1 MDVNAAVAAVAAL
14 AGLLTG
20 VIAVLAFRWSERDQS
35 RPTRTSLHT
44 DPVLPPGV
52 DTVLSVLRSSAVV
65 LDEADAVVKASSA
78 AYALGLVRGGRLAV
92 DPMLQMARDTRRDG
106 EIRQVELD
114 LPRRSGRGEALAV
127 SARVA
132 PLGSRLVLLLVEDLT
147 EARRIEAVR
156 RDFVANV
163 SHELKTPVGALSLL
177 SEAVMDASDDPE
189 AVERFAGRMQIE
201 ATRLT
206 NLVQELIDLSR
217 VQNDD
222 TLDDAEPVRVDEL
235 VAEAVDRCRHAAG
248 TKQITMATA
257 GAAGLSVH
265 GNRGQLAAAI
275 GNLVENAVNYSP
287 ARTRVGIAVRRVA
300 ASGGAMIEVA
310 VTDQG
315 IGISEKDRERV
326 FERFYR
332 VDPARSRAT
341 GGTGLGLAIVKHV
354 VATHGGD
361 VTLWSAEGQGSTFT
375 LRLPESGPA
384 GTPRDTAGPGAP
396 EYGDSDPDDP
406 AHGGPEDRT
415 GSAGPAGPTGLS
427 GPTGPADDHPTDPT
441 GPTGPT
447 GPTSRTALDGPTAAT
462 GPSDLPGPPD
472 LPDPADR
479 AQYGADGGTAP
490 GSPGDATERTASEP
504 PQEPAGPVSHPDPDP
519 DPVPSGDTARVADPA
534 PRADAAPTTADEERA
549 ASADP
554 AEEKGAAGRPDPA
567 ASHRSPYE
575 TLPAPEVLP

>member
-1 MDVNAAVAAVAAL
+1 MDVNAAVAAVAAI
-14 AGLLTG
+14 AGVLTG
-20 VIAVLAFRWSERDQS
+20 VIAMLAFRFSEREQR

-65 LDEADAVVKASSA
+65 LDEADGVVKASSA
-78 AYALGLVRGGRLAV
+78 AYALGLVRGGKLAV
-92 DPMLQMARDTRRDG
+92 EPMLQMARDTRRDG

-114 LPRRSGRGEALAV
+114 LPRRGTGRGEALAV

-177 SEAVMDASDDPE
+177 SEAVMDASEDPE

-222 TLDDAEPVRVDEL
+222 PLEDAEPVRVDEL
-235 VAEAVDRCRHAAG
+235 VAEAIDRCRHAAG
-248 TKQITMATA
+248 TKEITMASNVLAPEGLDQGGGGRRVEGTA
-257 GAAGLSVH
+257 DLYVW
-265 GNRGQLAAAI
+265 GNRGQLAAAL

-287 ARTRVGIAVRRVA
+287 ARTRVGIAARTVA
-300 ASGGAMIEVA
+300 QPGGDLIEIA

-315 IGISEKDRERV
+315 IGISEKDKERV

-354 VATHGGD
+354 AASHGGE
-361 VTLWSAEGQGSTFT
+361 VTVWSAEGQGSTFT
-375 LRLPESGPA
+375 LRLPEA
-384 GTPRDTAGPGAP
+384 RAARDRAHQMSHRDDASPQDDTSPQD
-396 EYGDSDPDDP
+396 GDT
-406 AHGGPEDRT
+406 HG
-415 GSAGPAGPTGLS
+415 
-427 GPTGPADDHPTDPT
+427 
-441 GPTGPT
+441 
-447 GPTSRTALDGPTAAT
+447 LDGEARRASRSSPHS
-462 GPSDLPGPPD
+462 SD
-472 LPDPADR
+472 
-479 AQYGADGGTAP
+479 
-490 GSPGDATERTASEP
+490 S
-504 PQEPAGPVSHPDPDP
+504 
-519 DPVPSGDTARVADPA
+519 
-534 PRADAAPTTADEERA
+534 
-549 ASADP
+549 SA
-554 AEEKGAAGRPDPA
+554 
-567 ASHRSPYE
+567 YE
-575 TLPAPEVLP
+575 TLPSPEVLP

>member
-1 MDVNAAVAAVAAL
+1 MDVNAAVAAAAAI
-14 AGLLTG
+14 AGLCTG
-20 VIAVLAFRWSERDQS
+20 VIAMLAFRWSERDLK
-35 RPTRTSLHT
+35 RPTRTSLRP
-44 DPVLPPGV
+44 DSNAALPPGV
-52 DTVLSVLRSSAVV
+52 DTVLSVLSSSAVV
-65 LDEADAVVKASSA
+65 LDESDSVVKASSA

-92 DPMLQMARDTRRDG
+92 EPMLNMARDTRRDG

-114 LPRRSGRGEALAV
+114 LPRRGTGRGDTLAV

-163 SHELKTPVGALSLL
+163 SHELKTPTGALSLL

-222 TLDDAEPVRVDEL
+222 PLEDAEPVKVETL
-235 VAEAVDRCRHAAG
+235 VAEAIDRCRQQAG
-248 TKQITMATA
+248 SKQITMASA
-257 GAAGLSVH
+257 GAEGLTVW
-265 GNRGQLAAAI
+265 GNRGQLVGAL

-287 ARTRVGIAVRRVA
+287 AHTRVGIAARRM
-300 ASGGAMIEVA
+300 ASPGGDLIEIA

-354 VATHGGD
+354 AASHGGE
-361 VTLWSAEGQGSTFT
+361 VTVWSSEGQGSTFT
-375 LRLPESGPA
+375 LRLPESGA
-384 GTPRDTAGPGAP
+384 ARERTT
-396 EYGDSDPDDP
+396 
-406 AHGGPEDRT
+406 GGPLIVN
-415 GSAGPAGPTGLS
+415 GVNGV
-427 GPTGPADDHPTDPT
+427 DDQ
-441 GPTGPT
+441 G
-447 GPTSRTALDGPTAAT
+447 
-462 GPSDLPGPPD
+462 
-472 LPDPADR
+472 
-479 AQYGADGGTAP
+479 
-490 GSPGDATERTASEP
+490 
-504 PQEPAGPVSHPDPDP
+504 
-519 DPVPSGDTARVADPA
+519 
-534 PRADAAPTTADEERA
+534 
-549 ASADP
+549 
-554 AEEKGAAGRPDPA
+554 
-567 ASHRSPYE
+567 RSPFE
-575 TLPAPEVLP
+575 TDSYDPFPAPEALP

>member
-1 MDVNAAVAAVAAL
+1 MDAAVAAVAAI
-14 AGLLTG
+14 AGLCTG
-20 VIAVLAFRWSERDQS
+20 VFAMLAFRWSERDQAK
-35 RPTRTSLHT
+35 PTRTSLHT
-44 DPVLPPGV
+44 DAVLPPGV

-78 AYALGLVRGGRLAV
+78 AYALGLVRGGKLAV
-92 DPMLQMARDTRRDG
+92 EPMMQMARDTRRDG

-114 LPRRSGRGEALAV
+114 LPRRGTGRGEALAV

-189 AVERFAGRMQIE
+189 AVERFAGRMQNE

-222 TLDDAEPVRVDEL
+222 PLEDAEPVRVDEL
-235 VAEAVDRCRHAAG
+235 VAEAIDRCRQQAG
-248 TKQITMATA
+248 AKQITMATSI
-257 GAAGLSVH
+257 GGPEGSAARGGGGLREDGPADLSIW
-265 GNRGQLAAAI
+265 GNRGQLAAAL

-287 ARTRVGIAVRRVA
+287 SRTRVGIAGRRVSA
-300 ASGGAMIEVA
+300 PGGDLIEIA

-315 IGISEKDRERV
+315 IGISERDRERI

-354 VATHGGD
+354 AASHGGE
-361 VTLWSAEGQGSTFT
+361 VTVWSAEGQGSTFT
-375 LRLPESGPA
+375 LRLPEAGAVRDRERPA
-384 GTPRDTAGPGAP
+384 DLSAEGL
-396 EYGDSDPDDP
+396 DD
-406 AHGGPEDRT
+406 EDR
-415 GSAGPAGPTGLS
+415 
-427 GPTGPADDHPTDPT
+427 
-441 GPTGPT
+441 
-447 GPTSRTALDGPTAAT
+447 
-462 GPSDLPGPPD
+462 
-472 LPDPADR
+472 
-479 AQYGADGGTAP
+479 
-490 GSPGDATERTASEP
+490 
-504 PQEPAGPVSHPDPDP
+504 
-519 DPVPSGDTARVADPA
+519 
-534 PRADAAPTTADEERA
+534 
-549 ASADP
+549 
-554 AEEKGAAGRPDPA
+554 
-567 ASHRSPYE
+567 PYE
-575 TLPAPEVLP
+575 TFNDPLPAHPAPEVLP

>member
-1 MDVNAAVAAVAAL
+1 MDVNAAVAAAA
-14 AGLLTG
+14 AIGGACTG
-20 VIAVLAFRWSERDQS
+20 VIAMLAFRWSERDQKK
-35 RPTRTSLHT
+35 PTRTSLRP
-44 DPVLPPGV
+44 DSNAPLPPGV
-52 DTVLSVLRSSAVV
+52 DTVLSVLSSSAVV
-65 LDEADAVVKASSA
+65 LDESDSVVKASSA

-92 DPMLQMARDTRRDG
+92 EAMLNMARDTRRDG

-114 LPRRSGRGEALAV
+114 LPRRGTGRGEALAV

-206 NLVQELIDLSR
+206 NLVQEIIDLSR

-222 TLDDAEPVRVDEL
+222 PLEDAEPVRVDEL
-235 VAEAVDRCRHAAG
+235 VAEAIDRCRQQAG
-248 TKQITMATA
+248 SKQITMAAGGTA
-257 GAAGLSVH
+257 ELRIW
-265 GNRGQLAAAI
+265 GNRGQLAAAL

-287 ARTRVGIAVRRVA
+287 ARTRVGIAARRLSVP
-300 ASGGAMIEVA
+300 GGDQIEIA

-354 VATHGGD
+354 AASHGGE
-361 VTLWSAEGQGSTFT
+361 VSVWSSEGQGSTFT
-375 LRLPESGPA
+375 LRLPEA
-384 GTPRDTAGPGAP
+384 GSVRDR
-396 EYGDSDPDDP
+396 DRSS
-406 AHGGPEDRT
+406 GGPPVVNGDEGPD
-415 GSAGPAGPTGLS
+415 GSA
-427 GPTGPADDHPTDPT
+427 
-441 GPTGPT
+441 
-447 GPTSRTALDGPTAAT
+447 
-462 GPSDLPGPPD
+462 
-472 LPDPADR
+472 
-479 AQYGADGGTAP
+479 
-490 GSPGDATERTASEP
+490 
-504 PQEPAGPVSHPDPDP
+504 HPD
-519 DPVPSGDTARVADPA
+519 
-534 PRADAAPTTADEERA
+534 
-549 ASADP
+549 
-554 AEEKGAAGRPDPA
+554 
-567 ASHRSPYE
+567 
-575 TLPAPEVLP
+575 TLEPFPAPEVLP

>member
-1 MDVNAAVAAVAAL
+1 MDVNAAVAAAAAI
-14 AGLLTG
+14 AGLCTG
-20 VIAVLAFRWSERDQS
+20 VIAVLAFRWSEREQK

-44 DPVLPPGV
+44 DAVLPPGV

-65 LDEADAVVKASSA
+65 LDESDSVVKASSA
-78 AYALGLVRGGRLAV
+78 AYALGLVRGGKLAV
-92 DPMLQMARDTRRDG
+92 EPMLHMARDTRRDG

-114 LPRRSGRGEALAV
+114 LPRRGTGRGEALAV

-189 AVERFAGRMQIE
+189 AVTRFAGRMQIE

-222 TLDDAEPVRVDEL
+222 PLEDSEPVRVDEL
-235 VAEAVDRCRHAAG
+235 VAEAIDRSRHTAS
-248 TKQITMATA
+248 TKQITMASNMWTPDTGGGRREG
-257 GAAGLSVH
+257 GAAADLRIW
-265 GNRGQLAAAI
+265 GNRGQLAAAL

-287 ARTRVGIAVRRVA
+287 ARTRVGISARRVA
-300 ASGGAMIEVA
+300 GPGTAGISPGSGPGLIEIA

-315 IGISEKDRERV
+315 IGISEKDRERI

-354 VATHGGD
+354 AASHGGE
-361 VTLWSAEGQGSTFT
+361 VTVWSSEGQGSTFT
-375 LRLPESGPA
+375 LRLPEAAARDHSG
-384 GTPRDTAGPGAP
+384 RDRVVK
-396 EYGDSDPDDP
+396 DD
-406 AHGGPEDRT
+406 DR
-415 GSAGPAGPTGLS
+415 LY
-427 GPTGPADDHPTDPT
+427 DTDPN
-441 GPTGPT
+441 
-447 GPTSRTALDGPTAAT
+447 
-462 GPSDLPGPPD
+462 
-472 LPDPADR
+472 
-479 AQYGADGGTAP
+479 
-490 GSPGDATERTASEP
+490 SEI
-504 PQEPAGPVSHPDPDP
+504 
-519 DPVPSGDTARVADPA
+519 
-534 PRADAAPTTADEERA
+534 
-549 ASADP
+549 
-554 AEEKGAAGRPDPA
+554 
-567 ASHRSPYE
+567 
-575 TLPAPEVLP
+575 PAPEVLP

>member
-1 MDVNAAVAAVAAL
+1 MDVNAAVAAAAAI

-20 VIAVLAFRWSERDQS
+20 VIAMLAFRWSERDLK
-35 RPTRTSLHT
+35 RPTRTSLRP
-44 DPVLPPGV
+44 DGNAALPPGV
-52 DTVLSVLRSSAVV
+52 DTVLSVLSSSAVV
-65 LDEADAVVKASSA
+65 LDESDGVVKASSA

-92 DPMLQMARDTRRDG
+92 EPMLNMARDTRRDG
-106 EIRQVELD
+106 EIRQGELD
-114 LPRRSGRGEALAV
+114 LPRRGTGRGDTLAV

-163 SHELKTPVGALSLL
+163 SHELKTPTGALSLL

-222 TLDDAEPVRVDEL
+222 PLEDAEPVKVETL
-235 VAEAVDRCRHAAG
+235 VAEAIDRCRQQAG
-248 TKQITMATA
+248 SKQITMASA
-257 GAAGLSVH
+257 GAEGLTVW
-265 GNRGQLAAAI
+265 GNRGQLVGAL

-287 ARTRVGIAVRRVA
+287 AHTRVGIAARRMG
-300 ASGGAMIEVA
+300 SPGGDLIEIA

-354 VATHGGD
+354 AASHGGE
-361 VTLWSAEGQGSTFT
+361 VTVWSSEGQGSTFT
-375 LRLPESGPA
+375 LRLPESGA
-384 GTPRDTAGPGAP
+384 ARERTT
-396 EYGDSDPDDP
+396 
-406 AHGGPEDRT
+406 GGPLIVN
-415 GSAGPAGPTGLS
+415 G
-427 GPTGPADDHPTDPT
+427 DDE
-441 GPTGPT
+441 G
-447 GPTSRTALDGPTAAT
+447 
-462 GPSDLPGPPD
+462 
-472 LPDPADR
+472 
-479 AQYGADGGTAP
+479 
-490 GSPGDATERTASEP
+490 
-504 PQEPAGPVSHPDPDP
+504 
-519 DPVPSGDTARVADPA
+519 
-534 PRADAAPTTADEERA
+534 
-549 ASADP
+549 
-554 AEEKGAAGRPDPA
+554 
-567 ASHRSPYE
+567 PYE
-575 TLPAPEVLP
+575 TDTFDPFPAPEALP

>member
-1 MDVNAAVAAVAAL
+1 MDVNAAVAAAAAI
-14 AGLLTG
+14 AGVLTG
-20 VIAVLAFRWSERDQS
+20 VIAMLAFRWSERDQK

-65 LDEADAVVKASSA
+65 LDEADSVVKASSA
-78 AYALGLVRGGRLAV
+78 AYALGLVRGGKLSIE
-92 DPMLQMARDTRRDG
+92 PMLQMARDTRRDG

-114 LPRRSGRGEALAV
+114 LPRRGSGRGEALAV

-222 TLDDAEPVRVDEL
+222 PLEDAEPVQVDEL
-235 VAEAVDRCRHAAG
+235 VAEAVDRCRHQAG
-248 TKQITMATA
+248 TKQITMATNVGVPEGLDQGGGGRRA
-257 GAAGLSVH
+257 GGTADLHVW
-265 GNRGQLAAAI
+265 GNRGQLAAAL

-287 ARTRVGIAVRRVA
+287 ARTRVGIAARRVSA
-300 ASGGAMIEVA
+300 PGGDMIELA

-315 IGISEKDRERV
+315 IGISDKDKERI

-354 VATHGGD
+354 VASHGGE
-361 VTLWSAEGQGSTFT
+361 VTVWSAEGQGSTFT
-375 LRLPESGPA
+375 LRLPEA
-384 GTPRDTAGPGAP
+384 GAARDRALQHPDPGL
-396 EYGDSDPDDP
+396 DD
-406 AHGGPEDRT
+406 E
-415 GSAGPAGPTGLS
+415 
-427 GPTGPADDHPTDPT
+427 T
-441 GPTGPT
+441 GPTE
-447 GPTSRTALDGPTAAT
+447 S
-462 GPSDLPGPPD
+462 
-472 LPDPADR
+472 
-479 AQYGADGGTAP
+479 
-490 GSPGDATERTASEP
+490 
-504 PQEPAGPVSHPDPDP
+504 
-519 DPVPSGDTARVADPA
+519 
-534 PRADAAPTTADEERA
+534 
-549 ASADP
+549 
-554 AEEKGAAGRPDPA
+554 
-567 ASHRSPYE
+567 SPYE
-575 TLPAPEVLP
+575 PLPSPEVLP

>member
-1 MDVNAAVAAVAAL
+1 MDVNAAVAAAAAI
-14 AGLLTG
+14 AGVLTG
-20 VIAVLAFRWSERDQS
+20 VIAMLAFRWSERDLK

-65 LDEADAVVKASSA
+65 LDEGDAVVKASSA
-78 AYALGLVRGGRLAV
+78 AYALGLVRGGKLSV
-92 DPMLQMARDTRRDG
+92 EPMLQMARDTRRDG

-114 LPRRSGRGEALAV
+114 LPRRGTGRGEALAV

-177 SEAVMDASDDPE
+177 SEAVMDASEDPE

-206 NLVQELIDLSR
+206 SLVQELIDLSR

-222 TLDDAEPVRVDEL
+222 PLEDAEPVRIAEL
-235 VAEAVDRCRHAAG
+235 VAEAMDRCRHAAG
-248 TKQITMATA
+248 TKQINMASNVGVPEGPDQGGDGRRAGGTA
-257 GAAGLSVH
+257 DLSIW
-265 GNRGQLAAAI
+265 GNRGQLAAAL

-287 ARTRVGIAVRRVA
+287 ARTRVGIAARRVSA
-300 ASGGAMIEVA
+300 PGGDLIEIA

-315 IGISEKDRERV
+315 IGISDKDKERI

-354 VATHGGD
+354 AASHGGE
-361 VTLWSAEGQGSTFT
+361 VTVWSSEGQGSTFT
-375 LRLPESGPA
+375 LRLPEA
-384 GTPRDTAGPGAP
+384 G
-396 EYGDSDPDDP
+396 
-406 AHGGPEDRT
+406 
-415 GSAGPAGPTGLS
+415 
-427 GPTGPADDHPTDPT
+427 
-441 GPTGPT
+441 
-447 GPTSRTALDGPTAAT
+447 AT
-462 GPSDLPGPPD
+462 R
-472 LPDPADR
+472 DR
-479 AQYGADGGTAP
+479 AQ
-490 GSPGDATERTASEP
+490 
-504 PQEPAGPVSHPDPDP
+504 QHPDLD
-519 DPVPSGDTARVADPA
+519 DEAGQSAGSY
-534 PRADAAPTTADEERA
+534 PR
-549 ASADP
+549 
-554 AEEKGAAGRPDPA
+554 
-567 ASHRSPYE
+567 RSPDSPPDSTAYE
-575 TLPAPEVLP
+575 TLSAPEVLP

>member
-1 MDVNAAVAAVAAL
+1 MNAAVAAAAAI
-14 AGLLTG
+14 AGVLTG
-20 VIAVLAFRWSERDQS
+20 VIAMLAFRWSERDQK

-65 LDEADAVVKASSA
+65 LDETDSVVKASSA
-78 AYALGLVRGGRLAV
+78 AYALGLVRGGKLAV
-92 DPMLQMARDTRRDG
+92 EPMLQMTRDTRRDG

-114 LPRRSGRGEALAV
+114 LPRRGTGRGDALAV

-189 AVERFAGRMQIE
+189 AVTRFAGRMQIE

-222 TLDDAEPVRVDEL
+222 PLEDAEPVRVDEL
-235 VAEAVDRCRHAAG
+235 VAEAVDRCRHQAG
-248 TKQITMATA
+248 TKQITMAWNVLVPEGLDQGDA
-257 GAAGLSVH
+257 GRREAIADLHVW
-265 GNRGQLAAAI
+265 GNRGQLAAAL

-287 ARTRVGIAVRRVA
+287 ARTRVGIAVRRVGA
-300 ASGGAMIEVA
+300 PGGDMIELA

-315 IGISEKDRERV
+315 IGISDKDKERV

-354 VATHGGD
+354 AASHGGE
-361 VTLWSAEGQGSTFT
+361 VTVWSAEGQGSTFT
-375 LRLPESGPA
+375 LRLPEA
-384 GTPRDTAGPGAP
+384 GVARDR
-396 EYGDSDPDDP
+396 
-406 AHGGPEDRT
+406 AHQ
-415 GSAGPAGPTGLS
+415 
-427 GPTGPADDHPTDPT
+427 H
-441 GPTGPT
+441 
-447 GPTSRTALDGPTAAT
+447 
-462 GPSDLPGPPD
+462 PD
-472 LPDPADR
+472 LDDEA
-479 AQYGADGGTAP
+479 GGS
-490 GSPGDATERTASEP
+490 SPSYEP
-504 PQEPAGPVSHPDPDP
+504 
-519 DPVPSGDTARVADPA
+519 
-534 PRADAAPTTADEERA
+534 
-549 ASADP
+549 
-554 AEEKGAAGRPDPA
+554 
-567 ASHRSPYE
+567 
-575 TLPAPEVLP
+575 LPAPEVLP

>member
-1 MDVNAAVAAVAAL
+1 MNVDAAVAAAAAI
-14 AGLLTG
+14 AGVCTG
-20 VIAVLAFRWSERDQS
+20 VIAMLAFRWSERDQA
-35 RPTRTSLHT
+35 RPTRSSLHT
-44 DPVLPPGV
+44 DAVLPPGV

-78 AYALGLVRGGRLAV
+78 AYALGLVRGGKLAV
-92 DPMLQMARDTRRDG
+92 EPMLQMARDTRRDG

-114 LPRRSGRGEALAV
+114 LPRRGTGRGDALAV

-189 AVERFAGRMQIE
+189 AVTRFAGRMQVE

-222 TLDDAEPVRVDEL
+222 PLEDAEPVRVDEL
-235 VAEAVDRCRHAAG
+235 VAEAVDRCRHQAG
-248 TKQITMATA
+248 TKQITMAA
-257 GAAGLSVH
+257 GGTTRRLPDGSTVDLRVW
-265 GNRGQLAAAI
+265 GNRGQLAAAL

-287 ARTRVGIAVRRVA
+287 ARTRVGIAARRVSA
-300 ASGGAMIEVA
+300 PGGDLIEIA

-341 GGTGLGLAIVKHV
+341 GGTGLGLSIVKHV
-354 VATHGGD
+354 VASHGGE
-361 VTLWSAEGQGSTFT
+361 VSVWSAEGQGSTFT
-375 LRLPESGPA
+375 LRLPEAGVVRDRDRDARDHNHPLLGPDEA
-384 GTPRDTAGPGAP
+384 GDAEDEAFG
-396 EYGDSDPDDP
+396 DDP
-406 AHGGPEDRT
+406 
-415 GSAGPAGPTGLS
+415 PAR
-427 GPTGPADDHPTDPT
+427 PARPA
-441 GPTGPT
+441 
-447 GPTSRTALDGPTAAT
+447 RQALP
-462 GPSDLPGPPD
+462 
-472 LPDPADR
+472 
-479 AQYGADGGTAP
+479 
-490 GSPGDATERTASEP
+490 
-504 PQEPAGPVSHPDPDP
+504 
-519 DPVPSGDTARVADPA
+519 
-534 PRADAAPTTADEERA
+534 
-549 ASADP
+549 
-554 AEEKGAAGRPDPA
+554 
-567 ASHRSPYE
+567 
-575 TLPAPEVLP
+575 

>member
-1 MDVNAAVAAVAAL
+1 MDAAVAAVAAI
-14 AGLLTG
+14 AGLCTG
-20 VIAVLAFRWSERDQS
+20 VFAMLAFRWSERDQAK
-35 RPTRTSLHT
+35 PTRSSLHT
-44 DPVLPPGV
+44 DAVLPPGV

-78 AYALGLVRGGRLAV
+78 AYALGLVRGGKLAV
-92 DPMLQMARDTRRDG
+92 EPMMQMARDTRRDG

-114 LPRRSGRGEALAV
+114 LPRRGTGRGEALAV

-189 AVERFAGRMQIE
+189 AVTRFAGRMQNE

-222 TLDDAEPVRVDEL
+222 PLEDAEPVRVEEL
-235 VAEAVDRCRHAAG
+235 VAEAIDRCRQQAG
-248 TKQITMATA
+248 AKQITMATGGTA
-257 GAAGLSVH
+257 ELSVW
-265 GNRGQLAAAI
+265 GNRGQLAAAL

-287 ARTRVGIAVRRVA
+287 ARTRVGIAGRRISA
-300 ASGGAMIEVA
+300 PGGDLIEIA

-315 IGISEKDRERV
+315 IGISERDRDRI

-354 VATHGGD
+354 AASHGGE
-361 VTLWSAEGQGSTFT
+361 VTVWSAEGQGSTFT
-375 LRLPESGPA
+375 LRLPEA
-384 GTPRDTAGPGAP
+384 GAVRDR
-396 EYGDSDPDDP
+396 ERPDDLS
-406 AHGGPEDRT
+406 AEGLDDEDR
-415 GSAGPAGPTGLS
+415 
-427 GPTGPADDHPTDPT
+427 
-441 GPTGPT
+441 
-447 GPTSRTALDGPTAAT
+447 
-462 GPSDLPGPPD
+462 
-472 LPDPADR
+472 
-479 AQYGADGGTAP
+479 
-490 GSPGDATERTASEP
+490 
-504 PQEPAGPVSHPDPDP
+504 
-519 DPVPSGDTARVADPA
+519 
-534 PRADAAPTTADEERA
+534 
-549 ASADP
+549 
-554 AEEKGAAGRPDPA
+554 
-567 ASHRSPYE
+567 PYE
-575 TLPAPEVLP
+575 TFNDPLPAHPAPEVLP

>member
-1 MDVNAAVAAVAAL
+1 MDVNAAVAAAAAI
-14 AGLLTG
+14 AGVLTG
-20 VIAVLAFRWSERDQS
+20 VIAMLAFRWSERDLK

-78 AYALGLVRGGRLAV
+78 AYALGLVRGGKLAV

-114 LPRRSGRGEALAV
+114 LPRRGSGRGEALAV

-222 TLDDAEPVRVDEL
+222 PLEDAEPVRVDEL
-235 VAEAVDRCRHAAG
+235 VAEAMDRCRHQAG
-248 TKQITMATA
+248 TKQITMASNVGAPEGLDQGGGRRADGTA
-257 GAAGLSVH
+257 DLHVW
-265 GNRGQLAAAI
+265 GNRSQLAAAL

-287 ARTRVGIAVRRVA
+287 ARTRVGIAARRVSG
-300 ASGGAMIEVA
+300 SGGDIIEIA

-315 IGISEKDRERV
+315 IGISDKDKERI

-354 VATHGGD
+354 AASHGGE
-361 VTLWSAEGQGSTFT
+361 VTVWSSEGQGSTFT
-375 LRLPESGPA
+375 LRLPE
-384 GTPRDTAGPGAP
+384 
-396 EYGDSDPDDP
+396 
-406 AHGGPEDRT
+406 
-415 GSAGPAGPTGLS
+415 AGPARDR
-427 GPTGPADDHPTDPT
+427 AHQHP
-441 GPTGPT
+441 
-447 GPTSRTALDGPTAAT
+447 ALD
-462 GPSDLPGPPD
+462 D
-472 LPDPADR
+472 
-479 AQYGADGGTAP
+479 
-490 GSPGDATERTASEP
+490 E
-504 PQEPAGPVSHPDPDP
+504 AGQ
-519 DPVPSGDTARVADPA
+519 
-534 PRADAAPTTADEERA
+534 
-549 ASADP
+549 SADSSP
-554 AEEKGAAGRPDPA
+554 ATP
-567 ASHRSPYE
+567 PYE
-575 TLPAPEVLP
+575 SLPAPEVLP

>member
-1 MDVNAAVAAVAAL
+1 MDVNAALAAAA
-14 AGLLTG
+14 AIGGLCTG
-20 VIAVLAFRWSERDQS
+20 VIAMLAFRWSEREQTK
-35 RPTRTSLHT
+35 PTRTSLHT
-44 DPVLPPGV
+44 EAVLPPGV

-65 LDEADAVVKASSA
+65 LNEEDAVVKASSA

-92 DPMLQMARDTRRDG
+92 EPMLAMARQTRRDG

-189 AVERFAGRMQIE
+189 AVNRFAGRMQLE

-222 TLDDAEPVRVDEL
+222 PLEDAESVRIDEL
-235 VAEAVDRCRHAAG
+235 VGEAVDRCRHQAS
-248 TKQITMATA
+248 TKQITMAPGGTE
-257 GAAGLSVH
+257 GLKVW
-265 GNRGQLAAAI
+265 GNRGQLAAAL

-287 ARTRVGIAVRRVA
+287 ARTRVGIAARRITA
-300 ASGGAMIEVA
+300 PGGPLIEIA

-315 IGISEKDRERV
+315 IGISEKDRERI

-354 VATHGGD
+354 AASHGGE
-361 VTLWSAEGQGSTFT
+361 VGVWSAEGQGSTFT
-375 LRLPESGPA
+375 LRLPEAARKTSRSADSRSGA
-384 GTPRDTAGPGAP
+384 LI
-396 EYGDSDPDDP
+396 EPDDLN
-406 AHGGPEDRT
+406 GEDR
-415 GSAGPAGPTGLS
+415 L
-427 GPTGPADDHPTDPT
+427 
-441 GPTGPT
+441 
-447 GPTSRTALDGPTAAT
+447 
-462 GPSDLPGPPD
+462 
-472 LPDPADR
+472 
-479 AQYGADGGTAP
+479 
-490 GSPGDATERTASEP
+490 
-504 PQEPAGPVSHPDPDP
+504 
-519 DPVPSGDTARVADPA
+519 
-534 PRADAAPTTADEERA
+534 
-549 ASADP
+549 
-554 AEEKGAAGRPDPA
+554 AEDQPENN
-567 ASHRSPYE
+567 
-575 TLPAPEVLP
+575 PAPEVIP

>member
-1 MDVNAAVAAVAAL
+1 MDVNAAVAAAAAI
-14 AGLLTG
+14 AGVLTG
-20 VIAVLAFRWSERDQS
+20 VIAMLAFRFSEREQK

-65 LDEADAVVKASSA
+65 LDESDAVVKASSA
-78 AYALGLVRGGRLAV
+78 AYALGLVRGGKLSIE
-92 DPMLQMARDTRRDG
+92 PMLKMARDTRRDG

-114 LPRRSGRGEALAV
+114 LPRRGTGRGEALAV

-177 SEAVMDASDDPE
+177 SEAVMGASDDPE

-222 TLDDAEPVRVDEL
+222 PLEDAEPVRVDEL
-235 VAEAVDRCRHAAG
+235 VAEAVDRCRHQAG
-248 TKQITMATA
+248 TKQITMASNTGAPEGLEQGGGGRRAGGTA
-257 GAAGLSVH
+257 ELRVW
-265 GNRGQLAAAI
+265 GNRGQLAAAL

-287 ARTRVGIAVRRVA
+287 ARTRVGIAARRVTA
-300 ASGGAMIEVA
+300 PGGDHIEIA

-315 IGISEKDRERV
+315 IGISDKDKERI

-332 VDPARSRAT
+332 VDPARSRQT

-354 VATHGGD
+354 AASHGGE
-361 VTLWSAEGQGSTFT
+361 VTVWSSEGQGSTFT
-375 LRLPESGPA
+375 LRLPEA
-384 GTPRDTAGPGAP
+384 GKSRD
-396 EYGDSDPDDP
+396 
-406 AHGGPEDRT
+406 R
-415 GSAGPAGPTGLS
+415 
-427 GPTGPADDHPTDPT
+427 
-441 GPTGPT
+441 
-447 GPTSRTALDGPTAAT
+447 AAQH
-462 GPSDLPGPPD
+462 PD
-472 LPDPADR
+472 LDDE
-479 AQYGADGGTAP
+479 DGQPHT
-490 GSPGDATERTASEP
+490 D
-504 PQEPAGPVSHPDPDP
+504 
-519 DPVPSGDTARVADPA
+519 
-534 PRADAAPTTADEERA
+534 
-549 ASADP
+549 
-554 AEEKGAAGRPDPA
+554 
-567 ASHRSPYE
+567 RSPYE
-575 TLPAPEVLP
+575 PYGPLPAPEVLP